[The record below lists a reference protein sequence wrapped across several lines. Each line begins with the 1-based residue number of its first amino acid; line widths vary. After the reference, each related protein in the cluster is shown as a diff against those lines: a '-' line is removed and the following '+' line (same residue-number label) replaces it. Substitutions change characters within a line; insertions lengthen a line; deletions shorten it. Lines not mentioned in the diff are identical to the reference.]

1 MNHLPFELI
10 LKMFEC
16 LDTMEVFESTNN
28 DPLSVDETMMFDEY
42 FNQELAENMFHSVLD
57 LEQFSFLFLKEN
69 LKNPLEDGDKHRSRH
84 THLMIITRTL
94 FSFGLTDKTNFDYC
108 IQIFKMLFVDRLLYE
123 KDYKFAVLRWGAIF
137 TKEDERVIRI
147 LKAEIDMY
155 HDEVLR
161 STVLDASVDI
171 HFNGITLEDYL
182 IESAGLRDIYT
193 DIVCFMED
201 RERYLKT
208 IRNQICSA
216 VYDVYEQCDTKVYL
230 RGYLGDEYI
239 GIDSIEDNV
248 AYTSNFFVI

>member
-1 MNHLPFELI
+1 
-10 LKMFEC
+10 MFEC
-16 LDTMEVFESTNN
+16 LDTVEVLDSEIEDS
-28 DPLSVDETMMFDEY
+28 LSIDDTAMFDAY
-42 FNQELAENMFHSVLD
+42 YNQELTDYMFHSVLD
-57 LEQFSFLFLKEN
+57 LQQFSFMFLKDN
-69 LKNPLEDGDKHRSRH
+69 LKNPLEDSDDHRKRH
-84 THLMIITRTL
+84 THLMTITQTL
-94 FSFGLTDKTNFDYC
+94 FSFGFTDKTNFDYC
-108 IQIFKMLFVDRLLYE
+108 IQIFKILFVDRLLYE

-147 LKAEIDMY
+147 LKAEIDIY

-171 HFNGITLEDYL
+171 HFNGITLEAYL
-182 IESAGLRDIYT
+182 IESADLLDMYT

-216 VYDVYEQCDTKVYL
+216 VYDMYEQCDTKVYL
-230 RGYLGDEYI
+230 RGLYADEYI